1 MRDLKIEELN
11 KNIVKLEK
19 DVLILKEDNVKK
31 DNTIKKCKEI
41 AVKEI
46 KRAVKK
52 GVTSEENVSF
62 RAEVFVNNLE
72 EEDISTDSKESFP
85 FDIKLSTN

>member
-1 MRDLKIEELN
+1 MK
-11 KNIVKLEK
+11 KEK

-72 EEDISTDSKESFP
+72 EEDISTDSKGIIS
-85 FDIKLSTN
+85 L